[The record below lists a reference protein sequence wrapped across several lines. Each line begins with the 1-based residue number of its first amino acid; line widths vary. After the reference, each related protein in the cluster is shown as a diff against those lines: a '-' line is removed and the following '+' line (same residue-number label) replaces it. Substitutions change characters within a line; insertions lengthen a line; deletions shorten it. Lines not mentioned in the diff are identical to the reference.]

1 MDHMAR
7 DYRALLVGY
16 FNETLLRENER
27 EVAKALKAMAD
38 EGNTILNF
46 PDLLKVVNTVEEFSN
61 LMIAVGCTEFT
72 VTGYIHHN
80 VCALIEGTGW
90 RIAGVTHA
98 RVEGDTVP
106 AFLFTKEVQ

>member
-1 MDHMAR
+1 
-7 DYRALLVGY
+7 
-16 FNETLLRENER
+16 
-27 EVAKALKAMAD
+27 MAD

-72 VTGYIHHN
+72 VTGYIHPN